1 LKEIK
6 KESELTGIDNLTIT
20 TFRKDVADQIKLEVS
35 VIMET
40 NEKKL
45 GNINTIHGICYNL
58 LERPKVITGND
69 LKDFGKKYGYEASS
83 EVIDPSDPE
92 DITTGDI
99 KKYLNFYSWM
109 KNTCTLW
116 SNYHSY
122 PNIADLNDG
131 YDFKQFYI
139 EYEDFKNEI
148 GKVDFSDMLTECYN
162 QGLKPDTKVLFVD
175 EFQDLTRQQ
184 YEIVNVWAESMD
196 DVIIAGDPLQ
206 SIYLFWGGSPDYL
219 YEWDAE
225 QLILPISYR
234 LPSDIWAAA
243 GDTLRYNGRQETP
256 EIETKKEA
264 GSVHTIDYRDMEY
277 YLSKHYEHLKGTTFH
292 LVRANYQVLPIAH
305 VLAWMGISFHNNLC
319 GWTDNNV
326 NLLNVLVKIQKW
338 ITPTIAELNALVDNY
353 PVECFKGESNKT
365 ELKTFIIKAGSMEGF
380 KKINN
385 GLIDIIRNGDPI
397 AGLQSGGDLTKK
409 KIRVML
415 QKNKILDPKDIT
427 TYIKTIHGAKG
438 LEAETVFLH
447 TGITKR
453 INQSILDY
461 ERLKD
466 EARVWY
472 VGFSRTSQNMY
483 IVFRQRKKI

>member
-1 LKEIK
+1 
-6 KESELTGIDNLTIT
+6 
-20 TFRKDVADQIKLEVS
+20 
-35 VIMET
+35 
-40 NEKKL
+40 
-45 GNINTIHGICYNL
+45 
-58 LERPKVITGND
+58 
-69 LKDFGKKYGYEASS
+69 
-83 EVIDPSDPE
+83 
-92 DITTGDI
+92 
-99 KKYLNFYSWM
+99 
-109 KNTCTLW
+109 
-116 SNYHSY
+116 
-122 PNIADLNDG
+122 
-131 YDFKQFYI
+131 
-139 EYEDFKNEI
+139 
-148 GKVDFSDMLTECYN
+148 MLTECYN
-162 QGLKPDTKVLFVD
+162 RGLKPDTKALFID

-184 YEIVNVWAESMD
+184 YNIVNTWAESMD

-206 SIYLFWGGSPDYL
+206 SIYPFWGGSPDYL

-264 GSVHTIDYRDMEY
+264 GSVRTIDYRDMEY